1 MNRNQTPARLRHTV
15 ALAVGLGCS
24 SAAISI
30 GLGPI
35 HVNSSIGQPMS
46 ATIPVDGMTA
56 AAAKGATVQ
65 LASPAAYRAQGVE
78 LLPIHKKLRFSLV
91 PSGKGYVIRVTSSA
105 AIREPFVNFMLTIN
119 SNGSTVTREY
129 AAFFNAD
136 PLNPNAA
143 EPMAIIEKPT
153 LADSDSKGKKKGK
166 KDKAENS
173 ERELLPIGEPE
184 SRSALADNRKA
195 AKSEPVLANPKKDKE
210 KNKKDK
216 AKEKEQLAARSKAAA
231 PLRAASADSEGWGG
245 HDLATQP
252 KQARPVLADRGNN
265 DNGDGGYSYYS
276 ASVKPGS
283 IPVGSKYGPVKSNET
298 LFSIANAARP
308 SESVSIQQMMRA
320 IYNANRGS
328 FAHNDMGNLMVG
340 STLTIPD
347 PGAAAMPAAKT
358 EIADNGAKAKAE
370 AKKAEKAAKDKADAA
385 KAAAAGAAAATAD
398 NALAQNDA
406 AEAKAATDTPAVATE
421 LAQNNNAGDQDNKAA
436 APAPEVA
443 QNDTP
448 AAPAT
453 PENAAENAPLDS
465 NALTL
470 DGADTLVAA
479 NNPQPQPQP
488 QPDAVPEPEP
498 VNLTAD
504 NPAPEVAANDTPADT
519 VAVQPEP
526 VTPPAPAEETPPVEV
541 ASNDAAPAPAAPAV
555 VPEMKSETIA
565 AVAQEKPEDKISSGL
580 PLPLLAAAGTGVLA
594 LGGAAAFMLA
604 KRKRRDDSDEDSIE
618 EFSAADIERLAA
630 EMDSSESQKIGDKVG
645 EVKIR
650 NAAPASTDVDGLERL
665 DAQLSE
671 LDDLNK
677 KFSGLP
683 KYRDEYDDGEPHS
696 ADELPDD
703 FFKDLEIPEDEPAA
717 PVAAVAGNDRAKQE
731 PTAIAVPPASDS
743 DEDYDFFND
752 LEKLSA
758 EDEPAAPLKN
768 GKDHTAKAEPHLSA
782 APAAEAEDSFDDFL
796 AFASEDAPA
805 AKPAAKAEATPVA
818 EEKDDFDD
826 FLSFASDEEP
836 IAQPAAKAETAPVAE
851 EKDDFDDFLAFAE
864 EEPAAPAT
872 KAENKV
878 EHADKTAAEPED
890 DFDFLSFAEEE
901 PAAPAKQPEAVK
913 AEPAPAADAGDDF
926 DFLSFAEEESAA
938 PVKQPEPA
946 KAEPA
951 PAADAGDDFDFLSFA
966 EEETATPAKQPEPA
980 KAEPAPA
987 ADAGD
992 DFDFLSF
999 AEEEP
1004 AAPAKQP
1011 EVAKAE
1017 PAPKAADDAKEAEKP
1032 AAHHTVVSDAV
1043 VIAAEPAA
1051 ETQSDALDFFALED
1065 EPARAPEAAAPVAA
1079 ADDDETLDFF
1089 SDNSSNS
1096 ETVAA
1101 AKAEPAPAAKP
1112 TPAATVAPA
1121 ASDADVDVEAMEI
1134 NLDMATSF
1142 IVMGKAEKARSWLD
1156 EVLESGSES
1165 QKVRARSM
1173 LAQLDK

>member
-173 ERELLPIGEPE
+173 ERELLAIGEPE

-216 AKEKEQLAARSKAAA
+216 AKEKEQLAARNKAAA

-252 KQARPVLADRGNN
+252 KQARPALADRGNN

-320 IYNANRGS
+320 IYDANRGS

-370 AKKAEKAAKDKADAA
+370 AKKVEKAAKDKADAA
-385 KAAAAGAAAATAD
+385 KAAAAGAAAAAAD

-406 AEAKAATDTPAVATE
+406 AEAKAATDTPAAAAE

-453 PENAAENAPLDS
+453 PENAAENAPLDG

-479 NNPQPQPQP
+479 NNPQS
-488 QPDAVPEPEP
+488 QPDASPEPEP
-498 VNLTAD
+498 VDLTAD

-752 LEKLSA
+752 LEKLAA

-872 KAENKV
+872 KAENKA
-878 EHADKTAAEPED
+878 EHTDKTAAEPED

-901 PAAPAKQPEAVK
+901 PAAPAKQPEA
-913 AEPAPAADAGDDF
+913 
-926 DFLSFAEEESAA
+926 
-938 PVKQPEPA
+938 
-946 KAEPA
+946 
-951 PAADAGDDFDFLSFA
+951 
-966 EEETATPAKQPEPA
+966 
-980 KAEPAPA
+980 
-987 ADAGD
+987 
-992 DFDFLSF
+992 
-999 AEEEP
+999 
-1004 AAPAKQP
+1004 
-1011 EVAKAE
+1011 AKAE

-1051 ETQSDALDFFALED
+1051 EAQSDALDFFALED
-1065 EPARAPEAAAPVAA
+1065 EPARALEAAAPVAA

-1112 TPAATVAPA
+1112 APAATVAPA
-1121 ASDADVDVEAMEI
+1121 ASDANVDMEAMEI

>member
-276 ASVKPGS
+276 TSVKPGS

-453 PENAAENAPLDS
+453 PENAAENAPLDG

-470 DGADTLVAA
+470 DGADTLVAT
-479 NNPQPQPQP
+479 NNPQPQP
-488 QPDAVPEPEP
+488 DASPEPEP
-498 VNLTAD
+498 VDLTAD
-504 NPAPEVAANDTPADT
+504 NPAPEVAANDTPADA

-526 VTPPAPAEETPPVEV
+526 VAQPAPAEETPPVEV

-836 IAQPAAKAETAPVAE
+836 IAQPAAKTETAPVAE

-872 KAENKV
+872 KAENKA
-878 EHADKTAAEPED
+878 EHADKTAAEPE
-890 DFDFLSFAEEE
+890 
-901 PAAPAKQPEAVK
+901 
-913 AEPAPAADAGDDF
+913 DDF

-951 PAADAGDDFDFLSFA
+951 PAAADAGDDFDFLSFA
-966 EEETATPAKQPEPA
+966 EEETATPAKQPEAA

-992 DFDFLSF
+992 DFDFHSF

-1011 EVAKAE
+1011 EAAKPE

-1032 AAHHTVVSDAV
+1032 AAQHTVVSDAV

-1089 SDNSSNS
+1089 SDDSSNS

-1101 AKAEPAPAAKP
+1101 ATAEPAPAAKP
-1112 TPAATVAPA
+1112 APAATVAPA

>member
-153 LADSDSKGKKKGK
+153 LADSDSKDKKKGK

-320 IYNANRGS
+320 IYDANRGS

-488 QPDAVPEPEP
+488 DAVPEPEP
-498 VNLTAD
+498 VDLTAD
-504 NPAPEVAANDTPADT
+504 NPAPEVAANDTPAEA

-526 VTPPAPAEETPPVEV
+526 AAPPAPAEETPPVEV

-851 EKDDFDDFLAFAE
+851 EKDDFNDFLAFAE

-872 KAENKV
+872 KAENKA

-901 PAAPAKQPEAVK
+901 PAAPAKQPEA
-913 AEPAPAADAGDDF
+913 
-926 DFLSFAEEESAA
+926 
-938 PVKQPEPA
+938 A

-966 EEETATPAKQPEPA
+966 EEETSTPAKQPEPA

-1011 EVAKAE
+1011 EVAKAK

-1112 TPAATVAPA
+1112 APAATVAPA

>member
-91 PSGKGYVIRVTSSA
+91 PSGKGYVIRVTSTA
-105 AIREPFVNFMLTIN
+105 TIREPFVNFMLTIN

-166 KDKAENS
+166 KDKDENS

-276 ASVKPGS
+276 TSVKPGS

-453 PENAAENAPLDS
+453 PENAAENAPLDG

-470 DGADTLVAA
+470 DGADTLVAT
-479 NNPQPQPQP
+479 NNPQPQP
-488 QPDAVPEPEP
+488 DASPEPEP
-498 VNLTAD
+498 VDLTAD
-504 NPAPEVAANDTPADT
+504 NPAPEVAANDTPADA

-526 VTPPAPAEETPPVEV
+526 VAQPAPAEETPPVEV

-851 EKDDFDDFLAFAE
+851 EKDDFNDFLAFAE

-872 KAENKV
+872 KAENKA

-901 PAAPAKQPEAVK
+901 PAAPAKQPEA
-913 AEPAPAADAGDDF
+913 
-926 DFLSFAEEESAA
+926 
-938 PVKQPEPA
+938 A

-966 EEETATPAKQPEPA
+966 EEEPAAPAKQPEAA

-1011 EVAKAE
+1011 EVAKAK

-1089 SDNSSNS
+1089 SDDSSNS

-1112 TPAATVAPA
+1112 APAATVAPA